1 MVLILLLIKKSKQI
15 LKQYFFLKNTNTD
28 IQDYLRVITKTITIS

>member
-15 LKQYFFLKNTNTD
+15 LKQYLFGKNTNTD
-28 IQDYLRVITKTITIS
+28 IRDYLKVITKTITIT